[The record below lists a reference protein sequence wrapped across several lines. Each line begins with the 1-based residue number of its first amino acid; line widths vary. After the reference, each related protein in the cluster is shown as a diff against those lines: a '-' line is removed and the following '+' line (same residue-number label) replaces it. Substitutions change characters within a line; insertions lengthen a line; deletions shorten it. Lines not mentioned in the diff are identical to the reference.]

1 MDLGILT
8 IPTLVFLGYFGFSVA
23 TGTHEIMFE
32 QIVAPASVTERGYS
46 SFVVTQRIADDYRAI
61 NKNARTAKH
70 LRDFGLRSDPTVVGA
85 LGDYFQF
92 GAVVMAARYDLGLI
106 EFEVSGDVVDEGET
120 WDLHIRVE
128 RTGGAVEGV
137 SVSGPSASPEAL
149 FQEAAEAAMRLTDP
163 YVLASYYYELQVDA
177 GTTDFAAT
185 RRVLEYAIAVLP
197 ADTYDWHDTLWG
209 LPLLAEGKPEA
220 AIVEFRRTLALN
232 PGFVLAIHNWGVA
245 LASQGRY
252 REAIEKFR
260 RVIEIDGAQIRSAH
274 SYVGWGAAL
283 AALGE
288 PDEGTAMI
296 QKALAIDPR
305 ADRAYYR
312 WAQLLEGEGRYEEAR
327 AKYRLALLFIC
338 IHQTTIQ
345 IAAPHAVRPSL

>member
-1 MDLGILT
+1 MVGRAALTPTMVCVMDLGILT

-137 SVSGPSASPEAL
+137 SVSGPSASP
-149 FQEAAEAAMRLTDP
+149 RRCSRRP
-163 YVLASYYYELQVDA
+163 RRRPCASPTPTFSRP
-177 GTTDFAAT
+177 TTT
-185 RRVLEYAIAVLP
+185 NCR
-197 ADTYDWHDTLWG
+197 
-209 LPLLAEGKPEA
+209 
-220 AIVEFRRTLALN
+220 
-232 PGFVLAIHNWGVA
+232 
-245 LASQGRY
+245 
-252 REAIEKFR
+252 
-260 RVIEIDGAQIRSAH
+260 
-274 SYVGWGAAL
+274 
-283 AALGE
+283 
-288 PDEGTAMI
+288 
-296 QKALAIDPR
+296 
-305 ADRAYYR
+305 
-312 WAQLLEGEGRYEEAR
+312 
-327 AKYRLALLFIC
+327 
-338 IHQTTIQ
+338 
-345 IAAPHAVRPSL
+345 